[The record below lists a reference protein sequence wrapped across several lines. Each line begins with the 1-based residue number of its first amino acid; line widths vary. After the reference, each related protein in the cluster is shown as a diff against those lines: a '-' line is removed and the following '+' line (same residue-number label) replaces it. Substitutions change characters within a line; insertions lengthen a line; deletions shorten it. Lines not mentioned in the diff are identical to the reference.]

1 MDLKTNRSAY
11 LSPPHDG
18 RQPTGEELPLTRH
31 SRHHGPNKPRY
42 TPQQHLPTLPTTLRL
57 IRDHLRLSRVTAHAR
72 HGISP
77 SYLSQIER
85 GERTPSIET
94 LEMIIAGYKLTPVL
108 ARHLWDLR
116 TPAQDL
122 PAVENLRQCVNEN
135 VGLMA
140 YLHDLEVRGVLA
152 AYVDPMWN
160 VLACNGLFWSLTP
173 DLNETKCIPAWLF
186 SPIAR
191 TVLLQWRSEA
201 AYSVATI
208 KGALARY
215 RGSEQAHAL
224 IRRLHSDKDFQEL
237 WSGTIDVAYG
247 RDTNHLLHARN
258 PATEELGSYRLC
270 VADVTQNQHVQLIT
284 AIRTRYSGPKF
295 SQPH

>member
-1 MDLKTNRSAY
+1 MDLKTNHSAY
-11 LSPPHDG
+11 LNPPDDG
-18 RQPTGEELPLTRH
+18 RRPTVEELPLNRRSGH
-31 SRHHGPNKPRY
+31 NEPKRPRY
-42 TPQQHLPTLPTTLRL
+42 TPQQHLPTLPTTLRH

-94 LEMIIAGYKLTPVL
+94 LETIIAGYKLTPML
-108 ARHLWDLR
+108 ARHLRDLR
-116 TPAQDL
+116 TPAQEL
-122 PAVENLRQCVNEN
+122 PAVDDLRQRVSEN
-135 VGLMA
+135 VGFMT
-140 YLHDLEVRGVLA
+140 YLLDLDAREVLA

-160 VLACNGLFWSLTP
+160 VLACNGLFWSSIP
-173 DLNETKCIPAWLF
+173 DRNDTECIPAWLF

-215 RGSEQAHAL
+215 RDSEQARVL
-224 IRRLHSDKDFQEL
+224 VRRLRSNKDFQEL
-237 WSGTIDVAYG
+237 WSDTIDIAYG

-258 PATEELGSYRLC
+258 PTTEKLDSYRLS

-284 AIRTRYSGPKF
+284 AIRTRYSGPKV
-295 SQPH
+295 S